1 MLLTSSPS
9 IAGYVLS
16 LILLVLSP
24 TLSHSQT
31 LEGGG
36 VELIENVE
44 GRLAHEMTGKDG
56 APMVL
61 VPAGE
66 FAMGSPEGEGGSD
79 EHPPHMVD
87 LDAFYI
93 DQYEV
98 TVERYKRFLTQ
109 AKRAHPKYWEQ
120 VELKRDAQKPVVGID
135 WDDAQAYCKWAG
147 KRLPS
152 EAEWEKAARG
162 TDKRPYPWG
171 TKEPDSNLANF
182 GQSYEPEN
190 PYAEKLKAV
199 GLYEWG
205 KSPYGAYDMAGNVW
219 EWVADW
225 YDAAYYGNSPSKN
238 PQGPSSSRK
247 HKLLRGGSWY
257 SYPKTLR
264 SSNRFRERSTP
275 PYASLGVRCAQDAP

>member
-1 MLLTSSPS
+1 MLLTSSSS

-16 LILLVLSP
+16 LILLLLSP
-24 TLSHSQT
+24 SLSHSQT
-31 LEGGG
+31 LE
-36 VELIENVE
+36 ELKAGAAKI
-44 GRLAHEMTGKDG
+44 TGKDG

-66 FAMGSPEGEGGSD
+66 FAMGSPEGGGVGRD
-79 EHPPHMVD
+79 EYPPHMVD

-171 TKEPDSNLANF
+171 TKEPDSDLANF
-182 GQSYEPEN
+182 GKDYEPEHA
-190 PYAEKLKAV
+190 YAEKLKAV

-225 YDAAYYGNSPSKN
+225 YDADYYGNSPSKN

-257 SYPKTLR
+257 SYPMTLR

>member
-1 MLLTSSPS
+1 MLLRSSSS
-9 IAGYVLS
+9 IAGYFLS
-16 LILLVLSP
+16 LILLLLSP
-24 TLSHSQT
+24 SLSHSQT
-31 LEGGG
+31 LEELKAG
-36 VELIENVE
+36 VVKI
-44 GRLAHEMTGKDG
+44 TGKDG

-109 AKRAHPKYWEQ
+109 TDRAHPKYWEQ

-135 WDDAQAYCKWAG
+135 WDDAQAYCEWAG
-147 KRLPS
+147 KRLPT

-171 TKEPDSNLANF
+171 TGETDSQHRQFWERLRT
-182 GQSYEPEN
+182 
-190 PYAEKLKAV
+190 
-199 GLYEWG
+199 G
-205 KSPYGAYDMAGNVW
+205 KCLCR
-219 EWVADW
+219 
-225 YDAAYYGNSPSKN
+225 KT
-238 PQGPSSSRK
+238 QGR
-247 HKLLRGGSWY
+247 RII
-257 SYPKTLR
+257 
-264 SSNRFRERSTP
+264 
-275 PYASLGVRCAQDAP
+275 